1 MNIRFRT
8 KQGKVTRLGYLEN
21 DITFLNNEKMVHLLQ
36 NYSWV
41 DTQKGK
47 RLSGLIWKQVWRP
60 PSKNPQNTST
70 GEGSDESSRGSTAT
84 VPV

>member
-36 NYSWV
+36 NYS
-41 DTQKGK
+41 
-47 RLSGLIWKQVWRP
+47 
-60 PSKNPQNTST
+60 
-70 GEGSDESSRGSTAT
+70 
-84 VPV
+84 